1 MEIIK
6 YPEYTEWKNISKRAT
21 MDVSTL
27 FDTVR
32 QVLDDVRING
42 DAAIRKYEKQ
52 FDKVDLT
59 DLLVSEDEIAEA
71 ESLVSEDLKQ
81 AIRTAKENIETFHV
95 PNALKEKNPDRSGS
109 CLLAKSCSNRKGWFI
124 RSRWNGSVVFY
135 RIDAGSSGSDC
146 RL

>member
-95 PNALKEKNPDRSGS
+95 SQRFEGK
-109 CLLAKSCSNRKGWFI
+109 KSRPL
-124 RSRWNGSVVFY
+124 RELSVGKKLFQ
-135 RIDAGSSGSDC
+135 SK
-146 RL
+146 RLVYTFPVERLRCFLPY

>member
-6 YPEYTEWKNISKRAT
+6 YPEYTDWKNISKRAT

-32 QVLDDVRING
+32 QVLDDVRLNG

-59 DLLVSEDEIAEA
+59 DLLVSEEEIAEA
-71 ESLVSEDLKQ
+71 ENLVSDDLKQ
-81 AIRTAKENIETFHV
+81 AIRTAKKNIETFHASQRFEGKRFRQLRELSAGRKPFQSKRLV
-95 PNALKEKNPDRSGS
+95 YIFLVER
-109 CLLAKSCSNRKGWFI
+109 LHCSQP
-124 RSRWNGSVVFY
+124 
-135 RIDAGSSGSDC
+135 C
-146 RL
+146 

>member
-59 DLLVSEDEIAEA
+59 DLLVSEEEIAEA

-81 AIRTAKENIETFHV
+81 AIRTAKENIETFHASQRLEGKKIETA
-95 PNALKEKNPDRSGS
+95 PG
-109 CLLAKSCSNRKGWFI
+109 
-124 RSRWNGSVVFY
+124 VV
-135 RIDAGSSGSDC
+135 C
-146 RL
+146 WQ